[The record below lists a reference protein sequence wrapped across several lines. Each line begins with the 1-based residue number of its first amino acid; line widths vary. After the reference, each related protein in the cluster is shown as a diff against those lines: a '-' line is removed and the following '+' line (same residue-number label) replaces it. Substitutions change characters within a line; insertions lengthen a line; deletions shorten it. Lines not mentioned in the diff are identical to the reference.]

1 MKIKICED
9 KKPAEHGDRVY
20 AYNILM
26 TIAEHETDQ
35 HFELHL
41 TARVNGS
48 TVTELIAGS
57 SKLSKQ
63 QIKQTLYNGAVWIE
77 DRSGIRRI
85 RRAKKVLKVGDSIHL
100 YYDRNIQQQHC
111 PAAEL
116 VADLGDYSVWNKPC
130 GMYSQGSRWGDH
142 CTIYRFAETHLQPQ
156 RPAFIVHRLDRATN
170 GLMLLAHSKSM
181 ANTLARMFEQRSIE
195 KHYRATVTGNIDRD
209 ELPIHI
215 DRDIDGKRAVSDIIR
230 IESHTTDSTRLV
242 VRIETG
248 RKHQIRRH
256 LADIGHPVVGD
267 RLYGTADVTAGID
280 LQLQC
285 CLLRFTCP
293 VEQVTR
299 IYELDHSPNS
309 EPKDS
314 FGPRE

>member
-1 MKIKICED
+1 
-9 KKPAEHGDRVY
+9 
-20 AYNILM
+20 M
-26 TIAEHETDQ
+26 TIAGHETDE

-41 TARVNGS
+41 TTRVNGS
-48 TVTELIAGS
+48 TVTELIADT
-57 SKLSKQ
+57 SKLGKQ
-63 QIKQTLYNGAVWIE
+63 QIKQCLYNGAVWLE

-85 RRAKKVLKVGDSIHL
+85 RRAKKVLKDGDSIHL
-100 YYDRNIQQQHC
+100 YYDRSIQQQHC

-142 CTIYRFAETHLQPQ
+142 CTLYRYAETQLQPQ

-170 GLMLLAHSKSM
+170 GLMLLAHSKRM
-181 ANTLARMFEQRSIE
+181 ANTFSRMFEQRRIV
-195 KHYRATVTGNIDRD
+195 KQYRATVAGHIDQH

-230 IESHTTDSTRLV
+230 IESYTTDSTRLV

-256 LADIGHPVVGD
+256 LADIGHPVLGD
-267 RLYGTADVTAGID
+267 RLYGTGGSTGGDAGDDIAAID

-293 VEQVTR
+293 VEQATR
-299 IYELDHSPNS
+299 TFELDHAP
-309 EPKDS
+309 EHLPDKQPKD
-314 FGPRE
+314 

>member
-1 MKIKICED
+1 
-9 KKPAEHGDRVY
+9 
-20 AYNILM
+20 M
-26 TIAEHETDQ
+26 TIDQRETEE

-41 TARVNGS
+41 PALTSGS
-48 TVTELIAGS
+48 TITELIAGS

-63 QIKQTLYNGAVWIE
+63 QIKQCLFNGAVWIE
-77 DRSGIRRI
+77 DRSGIRRT
-85 RRAKKVLKVGDSIHL
+85 RRAKKVLKDGDSIHL
-100 YYDRNIQQQHC
+100 YYDRHIQQQHC

-170 GLMLLAHSKSM
+170 GLMLLAHSKRM
-181 ANTLARMFEQRSIE
+181 ANTLARMFEQRRIE
-195 KHYRATVTGNIDRD
+195 KHYRATVAGHIDQH

-215 DRDIDGKRAVSDIIR
+215 DKDIDGKHAVSDIIR
-230 IESHTTDSTRLV
+230 VESHTSDSTRLL

-256 LADIGHPVVGD
+256 LADIGHPVLGD
-267 RLYGTADVTAGID
+267 RLYGTGGSTGGDTGGDAGDDIAAID

-293 VEQVTR
+293 VEQATR
-299 IYELDHSPNS
+299 TFELEHAPEHLPDK
-309 EPKDS
+309 EPKD
-314 FGPRE
+314 

>member
-1 MKIKICED
+1 
-9 KKPAEHGDRVY
+9 
-20 AYNILM
+20 M
-26 TIAEHETDQ
+26 TIAEHDE

-41 TARVNGS
+41 MAAVNDI

-57 SKLSKQ
+57 SKLGKQ
-63 QIKQTLYNGAVWIE
+63 QIKQCLFNGAVWLE
-77 DRSGIRRI
+77 DRCGIRRT
-85 RRAKKVLKVGDSIHL
+85 RRAKKVLKDGDSIHL

-142 CTIYRFAETHLQPQ
+142 CTLYRYAETHLQPQ
-156 RPAFIVHRLDRATN
+156 RPAFIVHRLDRASN

-195 KHYRATVTGNIDRD
+195 KHYRSIVTGLID
-209 ELPIHI
+209 ENQLPIRI
-215 DRDIDGKRAVSDIIR
+215 DRDIDGKRAVSDIIM

-242 VRIETG
+242 VSIETG

-256 LADIGHPVVGD
+256 LAGIGHPVVGD
-267 RLYGTADVTAGID
+267 RLYGTGGGTGGSIADIN

-285 CLLRFTCP
+285 CLLRFICP
-293 VEQVTR
+293 VEQATCT
-299 IYELDHSPNS
+299 YQLDHL
-309 EPKDS
+309 PKTELKTTS
-314 FGPRE
+314 AHGSNIKR